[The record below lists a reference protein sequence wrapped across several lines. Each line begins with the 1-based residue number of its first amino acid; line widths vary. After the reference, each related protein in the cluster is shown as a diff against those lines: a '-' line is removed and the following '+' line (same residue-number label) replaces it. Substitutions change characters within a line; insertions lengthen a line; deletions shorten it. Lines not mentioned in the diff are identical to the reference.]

1 MSNDILKYLS
11 DKIREEMKVVEQDMV
26 RGTAKDFSEYRHSAG
41 VYRGLLITNNLI
53 TETAERMEKDDD

>member
-1 MSNDILKYLS
+1 MSNDLLKYLS

-41 VYRGLLITNNLI
+41 VHRGLFIANNLI
-53 TETAERMEKDDD
+53 IETAERMEKNDD